1 MRRYTQLRLEER
13 MRIAELWQA
22 KFSITEIAK
31 ALGRSPS
38 TIFRELRRNQAPPG
52 QYWPDTAHNLAFKR
66 KQRTCLLDRNK
77 ELQVYTLLKHL
88 LPEYNFVT
96 FDQNQ
101 DMYNARSDPDLFLSN
116 FPSPLILD
124 EIQFIPEL
132 LPAIKRHVDLSNA
145 SGQYI
150 LTGSQ
155 NLIMMKHVTESLAG
169 RVGIL
174 ELFPLTYFELCH
186 QTSWLEAYTESRME
200 CIQPSQ
206 HPQPLAELIW
216 RGGLPGLFRKDN
228 DIVTD
233 YHLSY
238 VRTYVERDVRLSE
251 NIQNM
256 GDFDRFTRL
265 TASLTGQEI
274 NQTQLGRDIGITHTT
289 AQRWLNILKQN
300 YQWMEVDPYWGNI
313 TKRLSR
319 KSKGYCVDSGLA
331 CTLQGIGS
339 PRALMSH
346 PSLGALFETYCVNM
360 IVSWLSSYRR
370 SAHVYHWRTSNQ
382 AEVDLVIDLD
392 GILYPIEI
400 KCKSHVSNRDASG
413 LRAFLATY
421 AHQRVAPA
429 IILYAGNEVMKI
441 DANIWAIPFHS
452 MSR

>member
-1 MRRYTQLRLEER
+1 MHNAF
-13 MRIAELWQA
+13 I
-22 KFSITEIAK
+22 KFVLHGHMIDRHIQVPLK
-31 ALGRSPS
+31 RFLK
-38 TIFRELRRNQAPPG
+38 N
-52 QYWPDTAHNLAFKR
+52 FKVV
-66 KQRTCLLDRNK
+66 LLCGARQTGK
-77 ELQVYTLLKHL
+77 TTLLKHL
-88 LPEYNFVT
+88 LPQHNFVT

-101 DMYNARSDPDLFLSN
+101 DLYNARSDPDLFLSN

-132 LPAIKRHVDLSNA
+132 LPAIKRHVDLSI
-145 SGQYI
+145 SPGQYI

-174 ELFPLTYFELCH
+174 ELFPLTYFELCD
-186 QTSWLEAYTESRME
+186 QMSWLAAYTESRME
-200 CIQPSQ
+200 NIQPSQ
-206 HPQPLAELIW
+206 QPQPVAELIW
-216 RGGLPGLFRKDN
+216 RGGLPGLFQKDN

-238 VRTYVERDVRLSE
+238 VRTYLERDVRLSE

-256 GDFDRFTRL
+256 ADFDRFVRL

-274 NQTQLGRDIGITHTT
+274 NHTQLGRDIGITHTT
-289 AQRWLNILKQN
+289 AQRWLHILKQN
-300 YQWMEVDPYWGNI
+300 YQWMEISPYWGSVS
-313 TKRLSR
+313 KRLSR

-339 PRALMSH
+339 PRALMGH
-346 PSLGALFETYCVNM
+346 PNLGALFETYCVNM
-360 IVSWLSSYRR
+360 IISWLSAYKR

-382 AEVDLVIDLD
+382 AEVDLVIDMD
-392 GILYPIEI
+392 GVLYPIEI

-421 AHQRVAPA
+421 THQRVASA
-429 IILYAGNEVMKI
+429 IILYAGTEVMKI
-441 DANIWAIPFHS
+441 DSNIWAIPFHS
-452 MSR
+452 TSL